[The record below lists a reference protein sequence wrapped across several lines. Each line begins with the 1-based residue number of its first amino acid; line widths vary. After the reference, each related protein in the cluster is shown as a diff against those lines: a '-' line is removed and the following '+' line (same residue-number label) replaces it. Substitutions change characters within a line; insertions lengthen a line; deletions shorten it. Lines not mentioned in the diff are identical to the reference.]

1 DDVASVWASL
11 GQVWLM
17 RDLYFKPY
25 ACCRWA
31 QPAVRGVL
39 SLAAEHHLAPND
51 IAKIE
56 VHTFE
61 AATRLAVAHPANTE
75 QAQYSLPYPVAATL
89 VDGRLDPE
97 QVTEPRIF
105 DEAILRLADR
115 VTMAVD
121 EPLEARFPAEALARI
136 TLHSVDG
143 NRFESEIC
151 GARGDPTDPL
161 SDTELTAKFDRLA
174 GAHLAANRVNALR
187 EACWG
192 CAEPDSVRRL
202 VARFACGLTNR

>member
-1 DDVASVWASL
+1 
-11 GQVWLM
+11 
-17 RDLYFKPY
+17 
-25 ACCRWA
+25 
-31 QPAVRGVL
+31 
-39 SLAAEHHLAPND
+39 
-51 IAKIE
+51 
-56 VHTFE
+56 
-61 AATRLAVAHPANTE
+61 
-75 QAQYSLPYPVAATL
+75 
-89 VDGRLDPE
+89 
-97 QVTEPRIF
+97 
-105 DEAILRLADR
+105 
-115 VTMAVD
+115 MAVD

-202 VARFACGLTNR
+202 VALLGPPLNK